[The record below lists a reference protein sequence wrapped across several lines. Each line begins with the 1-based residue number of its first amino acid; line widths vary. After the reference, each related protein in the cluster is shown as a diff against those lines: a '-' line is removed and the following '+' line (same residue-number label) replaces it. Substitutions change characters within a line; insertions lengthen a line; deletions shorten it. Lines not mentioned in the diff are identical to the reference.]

1 MKLRAVLL
9 LAAFAL
15 LCACGR
21 AGDATDA
28 RTPRPAVTLLISSR
42 GVTMRLEQAVRKLT
56 FAPFIPSAQI
66 ASVALI
72 PPLSDDEDKRAP
84 GVAIEY
90 ESGGD
95 ALLLSQWPPTT
106 LDIAVA
112 GFDATSR
119 PCAPVAYKSDGLLW
133 TTRDGRVMTL
143 QPDGA
148 VAPSRVAR
156 EVDRLLRAG
165 ACKRRTG
172 ATLFRPLPSRRSPSA
187 FSPRRSAF

>member
-1 MKLRAVLL
+1 MKLRALLL
-9 LAAFAL
+9 LAAFSL
-15 LCACGR
+15 LCACGG
-21 AGDATDA
+21 AGNATDA
-28 RTPRPAVTLLISSR
+28 HTPRPAVTLLISSR
-42 GVTMRLEQAVRKLT
+42 GVTMRLEQAVRKLA

-72 PPLSDDEDKRAP
+72 PPLSDDEDKRSP
-84 GVAIEY
+84 GIAIEY